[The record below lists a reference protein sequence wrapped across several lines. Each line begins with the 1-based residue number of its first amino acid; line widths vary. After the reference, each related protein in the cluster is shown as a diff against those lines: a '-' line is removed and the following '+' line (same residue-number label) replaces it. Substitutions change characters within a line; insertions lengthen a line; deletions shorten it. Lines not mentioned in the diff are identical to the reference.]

1 MLIRRQDAAMRALS
15 PFAVPL
21 SSALPTRMQGENPEL
36 EERAADALPGD
47 VHHAELAQLQ
57 ARLEGLETALDEAEA
72 TREAAVTA
80 ALEQGREEARQAADD
95 LGAER
100 LQALRDRLA
109 QTAQE
114 CLAQLKEQGDLAV
127 EIALAAIHK
136 ILGEASPRSA
146 LVEELVS
153 NAIGQVS
160 GGLVLAVRVSAKDF
174 AAEEE
179 LAALASELGAVR
191 IVRDADLPCGGC
203 ELELTLG
210 TIDASL
216 DVQLAALDRELGRLG
231 DETP

>member
-1 MLIRRQDAAMRALS
+1 MLIRRHESAMQSLR
-15 PFAVPL
+15 PFAVP
-21 SSALPTRMQGENPEL
+21 SSSGQQILKRGENPEF
-36 EERAADALPGD
+36 ERPDGALPD
-47 VHHAELAQLQ
+47 NLHNAELARLQ
-57 ARLEGLETALDEAEA
+57 ARLEALETELDEAEA
-72 TREAAVTA
+72 VRDAAVAA
-80 ALEQGREEARQAADD
+80 ALEQGREEARQAAHD

-109 QTAQE
+109 EAAQE

-127 EIALAAIHK
+127 EIARAAIHK

-146 LVEELVS
+146 SAEELVR
-153 NAIGQVS
+153 NAIEQVS
-160 GGLVLAVRVSAKDF
+160 GGMVVAVRVSTKDF
-174 AAEEE
+174 AADEE
-179 LAALASELGAVR
+179 LAALARELGAVR

-216 DVQLAALDRELGRLG
+216 DVQLAALDRELGRIG